1 MKGPGLLFFLVA
13 AVLGAF
19 ALVWIAAPVGA
30 VWLHHAER
38 YDDEIAWLEQMQP
51 LLPMGAAL
59 DPTIDRLEQE
69 NIRRELFAGRVD
81 LAVVAVRAARSR
93 AHRSGRPLDPQTA
106 ALGLETYAR
115 AADRMQQHGRLSLAA
130 DWNDTLFA
138 FAVRDPDADHR
149 NAAVAAFAEGL
160 DLRVRDGQP
169 CAALARYQWARKG
182 LGGEV
187 PQLGPE
193 VEQRLTQLCADSRG
207 GASR

>member
-1 MKGPGLLFFLVA
+1 MLFFFVA

-30 VWLHHAER
+30 LWLHHEQR
-38 YDDEIAWLEQMQP
+38 YDEEIAWLEQMQP
-51 LLPMGAAL
+51 LLPMGAAF
-59 DPTIDRLEQE
+59 DPTIERLQQE

-81 LAVVAVRAARSR
+81 RAVVAVRGARAR
-93 AHRSGRPLDPQTA
+93 ARRTGRPLDAQTA
-106 ALGLETYAR
+106 ALGLETYTR
-115 AADRMQQHGRLSLAA
+115 AADRMQQHGKLSLAA

-138 FAVRDPDADHR
+138 FAVRDPDPDHR
-149 NAAVAAFAEGL
+149 NAAVAAFVEGL

-169 CAALARYQWARKG
+169 CAALARYQWAQRG

-193 VEQRLTQLCADSRG
+193 VEQRLTQLCTDSHG